1 MDNLGSNAHPR
12 NHPDEPIPFDAEEPI
27 RPDDKPAGVSRAP
40 LNLGGGSG
48 APAPAA
54 APTRRAPGATP
65 TPPGA
70 APRPPGAT
78 PTPPGAAPRPP
89 VAAQRAPAPK
99 PVVPRPVPPRPAT
112 SIIGDDRIA
121 SCKTFFTKLHAGAI
135 EFLDEQITGWLK
147 ENPDV
152 VIKKTNVCVGEV
164 AAKKSEPNIL
174 IVVWY

>member
-1 MDNLGSNAHPR
+1 MNNLGSNAHP
-12 NHPDEPIPFDAEEPI
+12 NDKPDEPIPFDIGEPI

-54 APTRRAPGATP
+54 APIRRAPAATP
-65 TPPGA
+65 TPPVA
-70 APRPPGAT
+70 APRPPIT
-78 PTPPGAAPRPP
+78 
-89 VAAQRAPAPK
+89 AQRAPAPK

-112 SIIGDDRIA
+112 SIMGDDRIA